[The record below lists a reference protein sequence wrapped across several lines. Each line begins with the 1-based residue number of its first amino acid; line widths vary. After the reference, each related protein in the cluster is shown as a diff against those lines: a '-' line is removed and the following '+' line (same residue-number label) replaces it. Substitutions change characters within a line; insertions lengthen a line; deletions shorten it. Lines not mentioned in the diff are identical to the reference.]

1 LLHYGS
7 QRSASGL
14 SRPSSFRDLHHITL
28 GFPNVILAPRCALM
42 KPTTKLTLFVLVF
55 LGLFLLAAFLYLPA
69 KAQSSA
75 SSSGTMPVGKTVEIK
90 APLGLP
96 PVPIPPDNPPTEETI
111 ALGRRLYYDPLL
123 SVDGTISCA
132 SCHAPQFAFSDNRP
146 VSQGVGGKPGT
157 RHSPTVINSAYSSL
171 QFWDGRAPSLE
182 EQAKGPMANPVE
194 MAHSLEGVVKRLQA
208 DPKYPELFKKAW
220 GADEITIDMVVK
232 SIASF
237 ERTVIAGDSPF
248 DRFYYGHDSKALPS
262 AAQRGLIIFISAK
275 KGNCAVCHP
284 IGKDYSLFTD
294 NKFHNLGI
302 GADTRGNLNDLGRF
316 SETKNAADMGA
327 FKTPSLRNLANRG
340 PYMHDGTFPTVK
352 DALAHYIG
360 GGNWNPHLDKEIHSL
375 DVLSFDER
383 DDLLQFLDSLNGK
396 LPDNIGP
403 PPDLAPPAK
412 AAATTK

>member
-1 LLHYGS
+1 
-7 QRSASGL
+7 
-14 SRPSSFRDLHHITL
+14 
-28 GFPNVILAPRCALM
+28 M
-42 KPTTKLTLFVLVF
+42 KPTTKLILFVLVF
-55 LGLFLLAAFLYLPA
+55 LGLFLLAAFAYLPA
-69 KAQSSA
+69 KSQSSA

-123 SVDGTISCA
+123 SVDRTISCA

-171 QFWDGRAPSLE
+171 QFWDGRASSLE
-182 EQAKGPMANPVE
+182 EQAKGPMTNPVE
-194 MAHSLEGVVKRLQA
+194 MAHSLEGVVQRLQA
-208 DPKYPELFKKAW
+208 DSKYPELFKKAW
-220 GADEITIDMVVK
+220 GADQITIDIVVK

-262 AAQRGLIIFISAK
+262 AAQRGLIIFISAR
-275 KGNCAVCHP
+275 KGNCAVCHT

-316 SETKNAADMGA
+316 SETKNDADMGA

-375 DVLSFDER
+375 DVLTFDER

-403 PPDLAPPAK
+403 PPDLALPAK
-412 AAATTK
+412 ATAATK

>member
-1 LLHYGS
+1 
-7 QRSASGL
+7 
-14 SRPSSFRDLHHITL
+14 
-28 GFPNVILAPRCALM
+28 M
-42 KPTTKLTLFVLVF
+42 KPTTKLTLFLLVF
-55 LGLFLLAAFLYLPA
+55 LGLFLLAAFAYLPA

-75 SSSGTMPVGKTVEIK
+75 SSSGPMPVGKTVEIK

-132 SCHAPQFAFSDNRP
+132 SCHAPQFAFSYNRP
-146 VSQGVGGKPGT
+146 VSQGVGGKPGP

-171 QFWDGRAPSLE
+171 QFWDGRASSLE
-182 EQAKGPMANPVE
+182 EQAKGPMTNPVE
-194 MAHSLEGVVKRLQA
+194 MAHSLEGVVQRLQA

-220 GADEITIDMVVK
+220 GADQITIDIVVK

-262 AAQRGLIIFISAK
+262 AAQRGLIIFISAR
-275 KGNCAVCHP
+275 KGNCAVCHT

-316 SETKNAADMGA
+316 SETKNDADMGA

-352 DALAHYIG
+352 DALAHYVG

-375 DVLSFDER
+375 DVLTFDER

-403 PPDLAPPAK
+403 PPDLALPAK
-412 AAATTK
+412 PAPSPK